1 MPATLAQARAYVF
14 SRETAHKSILLGKL
28 PTVDELLEGHVFARD
43 DLYFDCLNW
52 VADTI
57 SHLREYATEQA
68 FSAALPVL
76 ENLLRKPEPAG
87 LQAAVEVFAR
97 YKLLDEALRCLLYMC
112 CMRKQYAARQRVVAN
127 ISTRLGSV
135 IGQRAL
141 YMHAVALGLSLSRT
155 DLTSMEDYSN
165 FGLNRLRGLGEEFAV
180 WKKAS
185 ENPHEPEVDAGD
197 PDPDADFLQ
206 AVAEDRAEFFVGRPA
221 VGMVVVPSLPE
232 PSKCGGR
239 KDVVRSWDGLAGKRL
254 RIVTRGDLP
263 AQRAQLVSRWPH
275 AAEVIDTVLR
285 DLSADDRIRFRPT
298 VFVGEPGSGKS
309 SLARAI
315 AEAVGLPTEL
325 VPLAGLADGSIAGTS
340 AQWSTARESVPLQLV
355 KSSRIANP
363 CVVWDEVEKAVDSQ
377 NGSATNALLPML
389 EPSTSRR
396 IRDLALEVEVDLSM
410 VSHFATANSL
420 EGIPSPLRDRMR
432 ILAMPDPSWEHV
444 GVLVKGILDDIAKER
459 RLDRRWLDDLAE
471 DEMELLHSEWT
482 GGSIRQLRRIVEV
495 LIDGRE
501 MVWGRA

>member
-1 MPATLAQARAYVF
+1 MPATPAQARAYVF

-43 DLYFDCLNW
+43 DLYFDCLSW
-52 VADTI
+52 VSETI
-57 SHLREYATEQA
+57 SHLREYASDTA

-76 ENLLRKPEPAG
+76 ENLQRKPEPAG
-87 LQAAVEVFAR
+87 LQAAVNVFTKF
-97 YKLLDEALRCLLYMC
+97 KLFDEGLRCLLYMS
-112 CMRKQYAARQRVVAN
+112 CMRKQFAARQRVVAN
-127 ISTRLGSV
+127 ISHRLGSV
-135 IGQRAL
+135 PGPRSL
-141 YMHAVALGLSLSRT
+141 YMHAVILGLSLSRA
-155 DLTSMEDYSN
+155 DLSSMEDYGN
-165 FGLNRLRGLGEEFAV
+165 FGISRLRGLGEEFTV
-180 WKKAS
+180 WKRAS
-185 ENPHEPEVDAGD
+185 ENPHEPEVETGD
-197 PDPDADFLQ
+197 PDHDADFLD
-206 AVAEDRAEFFVGRPA
+206 AVMEDRAEFFVGRPA

-263 AQRAQLVSRWPH
+263 AQRDQLVARWPH
-275 AAEVIDTVLR
+275 AADVVDTVLR
-285 DLSADDRIRFRPT
+285 DLASDDRLRFRPT

-315 AEAVGLPTEL
+315 AETVGLPTQV

-363 CVVWDEVEKAVDSQ
+363 CVIWDEVEKAVDSQ

-389 EPSTSRR
+389 EPSTAGR

-420 EGIPSPLRDRMR
+420 DGVPAPLRDRMR

-444 GVLVKGILDDIAKER
+444 GVLVRGILDDIAKER

-471 DEMELLHSEWT
+471 DELELLHQQWT

-501 MVWGRA
+501 MMWGRA